1 MKITQAALQDIKQIA
16 ALFNQ
21 YRQFYNQSSDQDG
34 AETYLTKRLKKEE
47 SIIFLAKDEE
57 RCVGF
62 VQLYPT
68 YSSIHMKRAWILN
81 DLFVAE
87 SSRKKG
93 VGEKLLDAAMVLAKE
108 TGAASIALSTASD
121 NEKAQRLYER
131 KGYVRDQQFYHYELS
146 L

>member
-1 MKITQAALQDIKQIA
+1 MKITKAALQDVKQTA
-16 ALFNQ
+16 ALFDQ
-21 YRQFYNQSSDQDG
+21 YRQFYKQASDLNG
-34 AETYLTKRLKKEE
+34 AEAYLTERMEKQE
-47 SIIFLAKDEE
+47 SVIFLAKDEE
-57 RCVGF
+57 RYVGF

-68 YSSIHMKRAWILN
+68 YSSIGMKRAWILN

-93 VGEKLLDAAMVLAKE
+93 VGEKLLDAAMALAME
-108 TGAASIALSTASD
+108 TGAASIALSTAPD

-131 KGYVRDQQFYHYELS
+131 KGYVRDQQFYHYELN